1 MDFQTEQLSRAFD
14 RQLDQKAVDA
24 ADLGQVKATLVLAIA
39 MRLGEHEVPA
49 SVAINAGSAV
59 VEGCHIAIEK
69 SVADLTKGGRASV
82 GVIAHLMQH
91 QADDLVSAVENE
103 FLALKAAVFRKHE
116 EAQKGITR
124 ANRVN

>member
-1 MDFQTEQLSRAFD
+1 MDFQTQQLAKQFD

-24 ADLGQVKATLVLAIA
+24 ADLGQVKATIVMAIA
-39 MRLGEHEVPA
+39 MKLGEHEVPA
-49 SVAINAGSAV
+49 SVAINTGSAV
-59 VEGCHIAIEK
+59 VEGCHLAIEK

-91 QADDLVSAVENE
+91 QADDLVASVEAE
-103 FLALKAAVFRKHE
+103 FLALKSSVFRKHE

-124 ANRVN
+124 AHRVN